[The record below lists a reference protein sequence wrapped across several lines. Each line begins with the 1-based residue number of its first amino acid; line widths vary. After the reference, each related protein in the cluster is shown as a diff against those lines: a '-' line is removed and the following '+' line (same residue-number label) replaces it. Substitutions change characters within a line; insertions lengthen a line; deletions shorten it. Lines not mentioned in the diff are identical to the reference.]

1 MHTGHS
7 CRLKGMDVQATFKRL
22 IDRSS
27 GGIAR
32 NHEVLR
38 GLRKRLKRVGSIGLP
53 DGDHCE
59 YFQLFSSLLE
69 DNRWKIVCEATMLMV
84 DMIPIL
90 PDFELDHCMALVL
103 PRVVPNL
110 GHFSTDVRRA
120 SLRLLHVYMRYTHNL
135 QKGLRFYIDFGL
147 LSLNR
152 SAQKGAILSVPLL
165 FTDEFANENLFALID
180 TLANLLVSSDTSLFY
195 PTFLALQRLQTLVGK
210 ERFNAYLCHIRPEAV
225 MLYQK
230 VLTRNNTA
238 DSEAAT
244 NNRLEMDNQLA
255 SMSADQLIS
264 QSPKLFMQS
273 VESSVDMDEL
283 NVIDQGTKTPLPPA
297 VQPSLLFDLFPRLL
311 IRRALSDK
319 LTDKL
324 DALRNMLIII
334 AETRQGHMN
343 QFANHL
349 NDFIKTF
356 ARSVF
361 ESTNYKVIL
370 YALDI
375 ISAIVER
382 LKVSTIPFF
391 RLLTSLL
398 IKHLG
403 DTRLLVR
410 EHNIRTVYR
419 LMYYIS
425 PRVILDHLLE
435 HKYHRNSKV
444 REEIMNRVTAALLT
458 FPRSEFNLNHLCG
471 EISPMLLDNRRI
483 VRSAALECIAVLAY
497 ALGPHN
503 VDTIFSAIKA
513 VESSSESYGLVM
525 AVQVSVKCKWEKREP
540 FLHTHTTSE
549 SQLKRAERTK
559 KRDKKQVSEM
569 RIIFYLFL
577 VSSLFFCFSFQFT
590 RHVLLVV
597 SCPMSSQMEWLNIC

>member
-1 MHTGHS
+1 
-7 CRLKGMDVQATFKRL
+7 MDVQATFRRL

-53 DGDHCE
+53 EGDHCE
-59 YFQLFSSLLE
+59 YFQLFASILD
-69 DNRWKIVCEATMLMV
+69 DNRWKVVCEATMLMV
-84 DMIPIL
+84 DMIPLL
-90 PDFELDHCMALVL
+90 PDFELDHCMSLVL
-103 PRVVPNL
+103 PKVVPNL

-165 FTDEFANENLFALID
+165 FTDEFANENLFALIE
-180 TLANLLVSSDTSLFY
+180 TLADLLVSSDTSLFY

-210 ERFNAYLCHIRPEAV
+210 ERFNVYLGHIRPEAV
-225 MLYQK
+225 MLYTK

-238 DSEAAT
+238 NSETTAT
-244 NNRLEMDNQLA
+244 NQYETDNDHHNYQHQHQLTNL
-255 SMSADQLIS
+255 SADQLIS
-264 QSPKLFMQS
+264 QSPKPLLNSIDSSIDRDEGPNEISGSGGGTNENAISTQIQS
-273 VESSVDMDEL
+273 
-283 NVIDQGTKTPLPPA
+283 G
-297 VQPSLLFDLFPRLL
+297 LLYGLFPRLL

-319 LTDKL
+319 LPEKL
-324 DALRNMLIII
+324 DALRNMLIIL
-334 AETRQGHMN
+334 AETRQGLLN

-356 ARSVF
+356 ARAVF
-361 ESTNYKVIL
+361 ESTSYKVIL

-382 LKVSTIPFF
+382 LKMATISSF

-398 IKHLG
+398 IRHLG
-403 DTRLLVR
+403 DTRVLVR

-419 LMYYIS
+419 LMYYV
-425 PRVILDHLLE
+425 PPQMVLDNLLE
-435 HKYHRNSKV
+435 QKYHRNPKV
-444 REEIMNRVTAALLT
+444 REEIMNRVTASILK
-458 FPRSEFNLNHLCG
+458 FPRSEFNLNRLCG
-471 EISPMLLDNRRI
+471 EVSPMLIDHKRI
-483 VRSAALECIAVLAY
+483 VRLAALESIAVLAH
-497 ALGPHN
+497 ALGPLN

-513 VESSSESYGLVM
+513 VELSSESYGLMM
-525 AVQVSVKCKWEKREP
+525 AVQVSLSF
-540 FLHTHTTSE
+540 FLM
-549 SQLKRAERTK
+549 TK
-559 KRDKKQVSEM
+559 KRDKKKK
-569 RIIFYLFL
+569 
-577 VSSLFFCFSFQFT
+577 T
-590 RHVLLVV
+590 K
-597 SCPMSSQMEWLNIC
+597 

>member
-1 MHTGHS
+1 
-7 CRLKGMDVQATFKRL
+7 MDVQATFKRL

-27 GGIAR
+27 GGMAR

-210 ERFNAYLCHIRPEAV
+210 ERFNAYLGHIRPEAV

-244 NNRLEMDNQLA
+244 SNRLDMDNQLA
-255 SMSADQLIS
+255 SLSADQLIS
-264 QSPKLFMQS
+264 QSPKSFMQS
-273 VESSVDMDEL
+273 VESSVDMDEM
-283 NVIDQGTKTPLPPA
+283 NGEEEEEGAKTPLPPA
-297 VQPSLLFDLFPRLL
+297 VQSSLLFDLFPRLL

-319 LTDKL
+319 LSEKL

-356 ARSVF
+356 ARAVF

-375 ISAIVER
+375 ISGIVER
-382 LKVSTIPFF
+382 LKVSTVPSF

-398 IKHLG
+398 IRHLG
-403 DTRLLVR
+403 DTRILVR

-419 LMYYIS
+419 LMYYVS

-540 FLHTHTTSE
+540 QTDSHNE
-549 SQLKRAERTK
+549 GK
-559 KRDKKQVSEM
+559 KA
-569 RIIFYLFL
+569 
-577 VSSLFFCFSFQFT
+577 T
-590 RHVLLVV
+590 RNRSVK
-597 SCPMSSQMEWLNIC
+597 